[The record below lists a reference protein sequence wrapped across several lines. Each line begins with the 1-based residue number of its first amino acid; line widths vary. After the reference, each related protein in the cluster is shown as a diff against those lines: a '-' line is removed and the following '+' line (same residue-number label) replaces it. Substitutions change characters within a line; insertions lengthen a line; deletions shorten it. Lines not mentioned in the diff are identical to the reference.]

1 MTGTNPKNMNN
12 LFKVALDTLMLNE
25 KDMAR
30 VFLVRNRNKCS
41 VKLST
46 LNVGDSIKPFGMGP
60 GFQICPEDFDFIMGE
75 LFGLQPDEDSIL
87 WAPDKTRVAKG
98 MYAQEERG
106 CYFAVVTSP
115 VRGAIQA
122 EIAIARLKEPV
133 DGMAGLFKNLV
144 VCDEHG
150 ISELTSFGSETSQ
163 DLNLAKKI
171 ASGIRLAHSKG
182 HTSNEEVPEKEV
194 VGCRFRMSDSEA
206 WEAIWDADEN
216 RLGKFR
222 EMAKGGEFELLYG
235 EV

>member
-12 LFKVALDTLMLNE
+12 LFKVALDTLMFTG
-25 KDMAR
+25 KDLAR
-30 VFLVRNRNKCS
+30 VFLVRNRNNCS

-46 LNVGDSIKPFGMGP
+46 LNVGEQIKPFGMGP
-60 GFQICPEDFDFIMGE
+60 GFQICPEDFDLIMSE
-75 LFGLQPDEDSIL
+75 LFAGESDDEEAL
-87 WAPDKTRVAKG
+87 WASDKTRVTKG

-115 VRGAIQA
+115 VRGAVQA

-150 ISELTSFGSETSQ
+150 INELTSFGAETSQ

-182 HTSNEEVPEKEV
+182 HTSKEEVPEKEV

-206 WEAIWDADEN
+206 WEAIWDTDEN
-216 RLGKFR
+216 RLDKFR